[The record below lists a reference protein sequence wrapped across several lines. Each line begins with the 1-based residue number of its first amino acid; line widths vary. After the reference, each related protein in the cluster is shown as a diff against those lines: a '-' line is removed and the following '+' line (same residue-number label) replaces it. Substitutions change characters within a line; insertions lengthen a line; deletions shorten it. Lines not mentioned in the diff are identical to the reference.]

1 MIALKKKFLFFLFL
15 FIYFIFGSFSSLKN
29 GISMDEVYE
38 NNNWHIQK
46 NISLNIFNH
55 FVLNKPYDDQYQ
67 KQYEAGYLGYGVG
80 FQIISQPI
88 QSIVNNILNYDNSL
102 SDEAKLILS
111 KHFVVFL
118 FFFFQEYF
126 FI

>member
-1 MIALKKKFLFFLFL
+1 
-15 FIYFIFGSFSSLKN
+15 
-29 GISMDEVYE
+29 MDEVYG
-38 NNNWHIQK
+38 NNTG
-46 NISLNIFNH
+46 ISKKYILNIFNH

-111 KHFVVFL
+111 KRIVFL
-118 FFFFQEYF
+118 FFLF
-126 FI
+126 